1 MFTKPSKSPL
11 FTSYPIFP
19 MQALE
24 IKAIYG
30 FNILLINMAS
40 IAFTT
45 TQKEVIISAKPVI
58 VH

>member
-1 MFTKPSKSPL
+1 
-11 FTSYPIFP
+11 
-19 MQALE
+19 MQAQE

-30 FNILLINMAS
+30 FNIFLMNMAS
-40 IAFTT
+40 ITFTT